1 MRKGRESVRGGKALS
16 ESLYK
21 HDRGPECPETETI
34 EILAAGG
41 EVDASVREH
50 AATCPACRAVLEQI
64 RADSDAVDVYIEAL
78 TPNKTMATRES
89 RYKAPEAAD
98 VSPDIV
104 PGYKVTELLGQGGQG
119 SVYKAVQLGTKRDV
133 AIKLLR
139 AGRFSTSRQR
149 LRMEREAEIVG
160 GLKHPNIVTIHESR
174 YLDATRY
181 AMVMEY
187 IDGVALD
194 AWRPG
199 GKSAKEKREK
209 VLRVFA
215 QVCAGVHHAHRNGVA
230 HRDMKPSN
238 VLVDKEGVPHILDF
252 GIAKAL
258 GTDGPALTATG
269 ESAFTLH
276 YASPEQVS
284 IGDEQI
290 DFRTDVYSLG
300 VILYVLLCG
309 KYPYPLEGS
318 IFDAVRSIRDVE
330 PTRPREVDRTIDVDL
345 ETIVLK
351 ALQKDRNRRY
361 DSALELGRDIER
373 YLRHEAIDARRDSV
387 LYVLAMR
394 VRKHWLPIAVAAGI
408 AGAGLVVWQTRAD
421 RKRALEQRAKQERT
435 AEATG
440 IVVRELLP
448 SVGSGEERREV
459 IDRLR
464 GLQTAADLG
473 VLPDDPDLHASIM
486 NVAGVLA
493 QELKSE
499 WAAEWSQR
507 ESLVVARQNPS
518 PAERELAMA
527 QSKHDLAR
535 ALLGNPSR
543 LREARALAEE
553 SLELRRRRL
562 GEKDKE
568 VAEGM
573 ELLGRVELAEGNLV
587 VARQIEERARDALRR
602 MPDVPLVSLARC
614 QDALARVAL
623 AEGKY
628 EEAEGY
634 GQGALSTRVWELR
647 DTHPE
652 VIESIRFL
660 GEVNLARGRVEDA
673 PEDPFHEAWR
683 TWGGNRWLEM
693 ARGLDRSAPGF
704 SPARYADALGQLAA
718 WKRSSIGMSEREIAE
733 TLAAE
738 AWWLVRSR
746 RSEQAAEVFAELV
759 PRIESLGAPNSIAV
773 ANCYEQVALCRNFVG
788 IRADDAAEGA
798 RQHLLAVEAYEKCLD
813 VVNKNPA
820 YAKDT
825 ALVAKLRLDHAA
837 SFALAAARDATQFEK
852 ADEACKSAI
861 EFTRANAGGE
871 FYRLP
876 GALQTHAELL
886 MRRAETREAALGRA
900 NEAISLRVN
909 IDPTPDARLA
919 RMLETK
925 GYILMLM
932 GRGDEVAGLVRLR
945 GPYGMGA
952 WRV

>member
-1 MRKGRESVRGGKALS
+1 MS
-16 ESLYK
+16 EPLYK
-21 HDRGPECPETETI
+21 HDRGPGCPETEVI
-34 EILAAGG
+34 ELLAAGG
-41 EVDASVREH
+41 DVEAPVREH
-50 AATCPACRAVLEQI
+50 AATCPACKAVLEQI

-78 TPNKTMATRES
+78 TPSKTLATRES

-149 LRMEREAEIVG
+149 LRMEREAEIVA

-187 IDGVALD
+187 IDGVSLD
-194 AWRPG
+194 AWRPS
-199 GKSAKEKREK
+199 GKTAKEKREK

-215 QVCAGVHHAHRNGVA
+215 QVCAGVNHAHRNGVA

-309 KYPYPLEGS
+309 TYPYPLEGS

-394 VRKHWLPIAVAAGI
+394 VRKHWLPITVTAGVVAAV
-408 AGAGLVVWQTRAD
+408 LVVWQTRAD
-421 RKRALEQRAKQERT
+421 RRKALEQRAKEERT

-448 SVGSGEERREV
+448 ARGASGEWGEV
-459 IDRLR
+459 VDRVR

-473 VLPDDPDLHASIM
+473 VLPDDPELHASIM

-493 QELKSE
+493 QELRSE

-518 PAERELAMA
+518 PVERDLAMA

-535 ALLGNPSR
+535 ALLGNRSR

-553 SLELRRRRL
+553 SLELRRTRL
-562 GEKDKE
+562 GERDKE
-568 VAEGM
+568 FAEGM
-573 ELLGRVELAEGNLV
+573 ELLGRVELADGNLIA
-587 VARQIEERARDALRR
+587 ARQIVERASDTLRR
-602 MPDVPLVSLARC
+602 MPEVPRVSLARC
-614 QDALARVAL
+614 SDALARVAL
-623 AEGKY
+623 GEGKY
-628 EEAEGY
+628 DEAEGY
-634 GQGALSTRVWELR
+634 CQSALSTRVWELR

-652 VIESIRFL
+652 VIESVRLF
-660 GEVNLARGRVEDA
+660 GEVNRARGREDDL
-673 PEDPFHEAWR
+673 PEDPAHEAWR
-683 TWGGNRWLEM
+683 TWGANRWFEM
-693 ARGLDRSAPGF
+693 AKGLDRSATGF
-704 SPARYADALGQLAA
+704 SPTRYADALGELAN
-718 WKRSSIGMSEREIAE
+718 WKKSYIGMNEREIAE
-733 TLAAE
+733 TLAAH
-738 AWWLVRSR
+738 AWWLVRSG
-746 RSEQAAEVFAELV
+746 RSDRAAEVFAELV
-759 PRIESLGAPNSIAV
+759 PKIESLGAPNSIAV
-773 ANCYEQVALCRNFVG
+773 ANCYEQIGLCRNFVG
-788 IRADDAAEGA
+788 ARAREAEEGA
-798 RQHLLAVEAYEKCLD
+798 RQHLLAVEAYEKCLV

-820 YAKDT
+820 YAKDA
-825 ALVAKLRLDHAA
+825 ALVAKLRLDHA
-837 SFALAAARDATQFEK
+837 SSYALAAGRDPAQFAR
-852 ADEACKSAI
+852 ADEVCQEAI
-861 EFTRANAGGE
+861 DFTRANLGAE

-876 GALQTHAELL
+876 AALQTHAELL
-886 MRRAETREAALGRA
+886 MRRAETRDAALARIE
-900 NEAISLRVN
+900 EAVGLRWK
-909 IDPTPDARLA
+909 IDSTPDARLA

-932 GRGDEVAGLVRLR
+932 GRGEEAVGLARLR
-945 GPYGMGA
+945 GPFGMGA
-952 WRV
+952 WRM

>member
-1 MRKGRESVRGGKALS
+1 MS
-16 ESLYK
+16 EPLYK
-21 HDRGPECPETETI
+21 HDRGPECPETEVI
-34 EILAAGG
+34 ELLAAGG
-41 EVDASVREH
+41 EVEASVLEH
-50 AATCPACRAVLEQI
+50 AATCPACKSVLEQI

-78 TPNKTMATRES
+78 TPSKTLATRES

-199 GKSAKEKREK
+199 GKSVKEKREK

-276 YASPEQVS
+276 FASPEQVS

-309 KYPYPLEGS
+309 KYPYPLNGS
-318 IFDAVRSIRDVE
+318 IFEAIKSIRDVE

-387 LYVLAMR
+387 LYMLAMR
-394 VRKHWLPIAVAAGI
+394 VRRHWLPIAIAAGVTL
-408 AGAGLVVWQTRAD
+408 AGLVVWQTRAD
-421 RKRALEQRAKQERT
+421 RRKALQQTAQAIEKRADEERRN
-435 AEATG
+435 AATG

-448 SVGSGEERREV
+448 SVASAGERGEV

-473 VLPDDPDLHASIM
+473 VLPDDPELHASIM

-518 PAERELAMA
+518 VAERDLAMA

-535 ALLGNPSR
+535 ALLGNRSR
-543 LREARALAEE
+543 WIEARALAEE
-553 SLELRRRRL
+553 SLELRRQRL
-562 GEKDKE
+562 GEKDRE
-568 VAEGM
+568 VAEGL
-573 ELLGRVELAEGNLV
+573 ELMGRVELAEGNLAA
-587 VARQIEERARDALRR
+587 ARATVERARDLLRHL
-602 MPDVPLVSLARC
+602 PTIPSLSHARC
-614 QDALARVAL
+614 VDALARVAL
-623 AEGKY
+623 IERKFDD
-628 EEAEGY
+628 AEGY
-634 GQGALSTRVWELR
+634 CEGALSTRIAELR

-652 VIESIRFL
+652 VIESIRLF
-660 GEVNLARGRVEDA
+660 GEINRARGRDEDL
-673 PEDPFHEAWR
+673 PDDPFHAAWR
-683 TWGGNRWLEM
+683 TWGANRWLGM
-693 ARGLDRSAPGF
+693 AKGLDRSVADF
-704 SPARYADALGQLAA
+704 SAARYADALGDLVR
-718 WKRSSIGMSEREIAE
+718 WKKSVVALKNADREVAE
-733 TLAAE
+733 TMAAQ

-746 RSEQAAEVFAELV
+746 RSEQAAAVFAELI
-759 PRIESLGAPNSIAV
+759 PRIENLGVPNSIAV
-773 ANCYEQVALCRNFVG
+773 ANCYEQIALCRNFVG
-788 IRADDAAEGA
+788 IRADDAAEA
-798 RQHLLAVEAYEKCLD
+798 AKQHLLAVEAYEKCLE

-820 YAKDT
+820 YAKDA
-825 ALVAKLRLDHAA
+825 ALVGKLRIDHAA
-837 SFALAAARDATQFEK
+837 SLALAAARDDANFDA
-852 ADEACKSAI
+852 ADAACKRAI
-861 EFTRANAGGE
+861 DFVRANLGE
-871 FYRLP
+871 KFYRLP
-876 GALQTHAELL
+876 SALQTHAELL
-886 MRRAETREAALGRA
+886 MRRTATRKAALARID
-900 NEAISLRVN
+900 EAIGVRST
-909 IDPTPDARLA
+909 IDPTPDARFA
-919 RMLETK
+919 RLLETK
-925 GYILMLM
+925 GYILILM
-932 GRGDEVAGLVRLR
+932 GRGQEAVGLVRLR
-945 GPYGMGA
+945 GPFGMGA
-952 WRV
+952 WRL